1 MLSSLFIQCVQGFI
15 RRWIPGSIP
24 QTSCRRACC
33 PRGPSPARSSSP
45 SWSAACRSCSRPWQE
60 RPCSAT
66 EVSRLHLRSRLS
78 RSPSASPPSGPSWT
92 PALLSTRIAISVT
105 TELRSGRRPSIY
117 SAAAFGFRGQRL
129 WRHLEEDEQIM
140 ERQEEIVKMVDDGYI
155 LDTSGISETGIVIE
169 LVNGINHCNT
179 EPGECQKYFLS
190 KFSRVIAFLSLKDLL
205 TLFIQNPADI
215 WQGDLMIQTVLK
227 CRWWFLL
234 LMRWRCKVQCWWQWM
249 WNGCGAA
256 WCEESQLR
264 HNHSS
269 SASMLE
275 LLAWNNPKWCLVS
288 FWSTNMF
295 IWSWFGYWLISDNT

>member
-1 MLSSLFIQCVQGFI
+1 MMDIYWI
-15 RRWIPGSIP
+15 RLAYQIHVKE
-24 QTSCRRACC
+24 TS
-33 PRGPSPARSSSP
+33 
-45 SWSAACRSCSRPWQE
+45 
-60 RPCSAT
+60 
-66 EVSRLHLRSRLS
+66 
-78 RSPSASPPSGPSWT
+78 
-92 PALLSTRIAISVT
+92 
-105 TELRSGRRPSIY
+105 
-117 SAAAFGFRGQRL
+117 
-129 WRHLEEDEQIM
+129 
-140 ERQEEIVKMVDDGYI
+140 
-155 LDTSGISETGIVIE
+155 TGIVIE

-227 CRWWFLL
+227 CRWWFLF

-269 SASMLE
+269 SAWMLE
-275 LLAWNNPKWCLVS
+275 LLAWNNPKWCLGS